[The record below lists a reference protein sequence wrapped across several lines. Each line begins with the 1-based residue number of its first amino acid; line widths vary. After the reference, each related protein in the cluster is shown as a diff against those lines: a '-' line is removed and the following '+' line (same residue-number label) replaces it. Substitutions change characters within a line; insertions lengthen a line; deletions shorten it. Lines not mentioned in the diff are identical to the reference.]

1 MHYLLLYEVVDD
13 YVAKR
18 APFRDQ
24 HLALASAAVQQAELL
39 LGGALAEPADGAV
52 LLFRSQAAAE
62 GFANADPYV
71 HNGLITKWTVRQWNT
86 VAGSLLNSVTEV
98 SK

>member
-1 MHYLLLYEVVDD
+1 MHYLLLYDVVDD

-24 HLALASAAVQQAELL
+24 HLALANEAVNEGELL
-39 LGGALAEPADGAV
+39 LGGALAEPADGAI

-62 GFANADPYV
+62 AFAQADPYV

-86 VAGSLLNSVTEV
+86 VAGSLLNLTPVV
-98 SK
+98 SG